1 VTTLP
6 VSVVVASSISISVSG
21 LVGIVSCRGISSVGV
36 GIGVV
41 VASSSISSCSISIG
55 GVCIVTILISL
66 TLAFV
71 SCCSITSGGCGGGS
85 GGGSRIEGCGDQ
97 SCSFKLA
104 LSSVNKCV

>member
-41 VASSSISSCSISIG
+41 VASSSISIG

-66 TLAFV
+66 TLALV
-71 SCCSITSGGCGGGS
+71 SRCSITSGGCGGGS